1 MLIMFSALIFSK
13 WLIEITKLTDGKE
26 RREMKLRCFYVHA
39 GQEQECQRLAANR
52 GKSRNTRVLIV
63 ALYCHTDSF
72 ICETDVI
79 L

>member
-1 MLIMFSALIFSK
+1 MLIIFPALIFSK
-13 WLIEITKLTDGKE
+13 WLIEITTLIAFKD

-39 GQEQECQRLAANR
+39 GQEQERQRLAANR

-63 ALYCHTDSF
+63 ALYSHTDSF